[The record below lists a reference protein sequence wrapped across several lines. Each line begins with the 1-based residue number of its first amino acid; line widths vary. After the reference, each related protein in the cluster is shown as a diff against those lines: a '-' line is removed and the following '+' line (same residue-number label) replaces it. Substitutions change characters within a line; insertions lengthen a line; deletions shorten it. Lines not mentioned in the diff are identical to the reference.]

1 MDVVGYWLSGVFST
15 STFHFST
22 PFNPTYGTTADI
34 SEGKGRLETWK
45 ASFRNL
51 VTFQASIYASKK
63 GFCIRSEDY
72 LVLDK
77 LSDFFVF

>member
-1 MDVVGYWLSGVFST
+1 MICALGF
-15 STFHFST
+15 
-22 PFNPTYGTTADI
+22 

-45 ASFRNL
+45 ASFLNL
-51 VTFQASIYASKK
+51 VTFHASIYASKK

-77 LSDFFVF
+77 LSDFFVFWIFFFRFPSAVDEV